1 MQKVKR
7 IALLFSIFLILLIS
21 IAAVSAAN
29 ADDNLSSG
37 VNEEIVETGIG
48 LDECSLNVPADGSV
62 EDNEDRVLCSDSSSD
77 GADSK
82 SSLKG
87 TGNGKS
93 SLKDSL
99 DSVYYVDSDN
109 LDSFFADGFLKD
121 DYADSILVFNG
132 EFNDKGI
139 LDIKSSN
146 VTIIGNNSLLKNT
159 AFCLESNNI
168 MLAGLNFVWNREF
181 SDNDNAGILVLGD
194 NCTIYNC
201 TIDYAVPET
210 TTGFCVYAEGSD
222 GDKIENFTLAN
233 STINFVGNN
242 LRGGWDYCIFIDQVE
257 NAMVY
262 GNNINS
268 SLPLRAVNYAFDIFG
283 GVSMEAVGV
292 FVAQSCPNLTFSSNK
307 VFSSVNGGG
316 NAYPTLDT
324 VVIYGCNNA
333 TIENNDIHVEDFDS
347 KDGKDNYLQ
356 GIDLY
361 FSNNVTIVHNKIDM
375 VTTGGRAGM
384 GTAYPIQVNGPS
396 KGVLIAYNNLT
407 TFNYGPNCGIYSMNY
422 YGQTQN
428 YMISNFINVTGL
440 ASTHYYALVA
450 GIEVQ
455 DSDDLIWNNTI
466 IVNNIGEYSDSNNI
480 YGISYSQSTDGNHKY
495 NIQYNNVT
503 TNGRYAVSLSGPQSL
518 VVDSIIANNV
528 LNTNKSSGNRAVRVG
543 AGYNNTIRNNTDGV
557 FRNTL
562 NPDDL
567 PDWLKN
573 HKGLIPNIFVPRY
586 YREGSNGTG
595 LTDVKGNGTAPW
607 NTNGSSGGTNSG
619 NGNSGSG
626 VSGNGSNPNSDS
638 VLGSNRDTA
647 PGVGGDASPSISAA
661 SPSDSGSSAANPNA
675 YEIDE
680 HDNVVSKSSDYLQ
693 LGLICIVALLL
704 LIIGYKRQKDKEE
717 EEQLKIFVY
726 NGVFAKK
733 YQF

>member
-1 MQKVKR
+1 
-7 IALLFSIFLILLIS
+7 
-21 IAAVSAAN
+21 
-29 ADDNLSSG
+29 
-37 VNEEIVETGIG
+37 
-48 LDECSLNVPADGSV
+48 
-62 EDNEDRVLCSDSSSD
+62 
-77 GADSK
+77 
-82 SSLKG
+82 
-87 TGNGKS
+87 
-93 SLKDSL
+93 
-99 DSVYYVDSDN
+99 
-109 LDSFFADGFLKD
+109 
-121 DYADSILVFNG
+121 
-132 EFNDKGI
+132 
-139 LDIKSSN
+139 
-146 VTIIGNNSLLKNT
+146 
-159 AFCLESNNI
+159 
-168 MLAGLNFVWNREF
+168 
-181 SDNDNAGILVLGD
+181 
-194 NCTIYNC
+194 
-201 TIDYAVPET
+201 
-210 TTGFCVYAEGSD
+210 
-222 GDKIENFTLAN
+222 
-233 STINFVGNN
+233 
-242 LRGGWDYCIFIDQVE
+242 
-257 NAMVY
+257 
-262 GNNINS
+262 
-268 SLPLRAVNYAFDIFG
+268 
-283 GVSMEAVGV
+283 MEAVGV

-316 NAYPTLDT
+316 KTYPTLDT
-324 VVIYGCNNA
+324 LVIYGCNNA
-333 TIENNDIHVEDFDS
+333 TIENNDIHVEDFNS

-375 VTTGGRAGM
+375 ITTGGRAGM

-396 KGVLIAYNNLT
+396 RGVLIAYNNLT
-407 TFNYGPNCGIYSMNY
+407 SSNFGPNCGIYSMNY

-428 YMISNFINVTGL
+428 YMISNFINVTGV

-503 TNGRYAVSLSGPQSL
+503 TNGRYAVSLSGPRSL

-595 LTDVKGNGTAPW
+595 LTDVKGNGTAHW

-704 LIIGYKRQKDKEE
+704 LLVGYKRQKDKEE
-717 EEQLKIFVY
+717 EE
-726 NGVFAKK
+726 
-733 YQF
+733 

>member
-21 IAAVSAAN
+21 ISSVYAVN
-29 ADDNLSSG
+29 ADYNLSSG

-48 LDECSLNVPADGSV
+48 LDDYSLNVPADGSV

-87 TGNGKS
+87 NGKS

-99 DSVYYVDSDN
+99 DSVYNVDSDN

-146 VTIIGNNSLLKNT
+146 VTIIGNNSLLKDT
-159 AFCLESNNI
+159 VFCLESSNI
-168 MLAGLNFVWNREF
+168 MLAGLDFVWNREF
-181 SDNDNAGILVLGD
+181 GDNDNAGILVLGD

-201 TIDYAVPET
+201 TMDYAVPET
-210 TTGFCVYAEGSD
+210 TTGFCVYVEGSD

-233 STINFVGNN
+233 SSINFVGNN
-242 LRGGWDYCIFIDQVE
+242 LRGGWDYCIFVDQVE

-283 GVSMEAVGV
+283 GVSMESVGV
-292 FVAQSCPNLTFSSNK
+292 FVAQSSPNLTFSNNK

-316 NAYPTLDT
+316 SSYPTLDT
-324 VVIYGCNNA
+324 LVIYDCSNS
-333 TIENNDIHVEDFDS
+333 TIEGNDIHVEDFDS
-347 KDGKDNYLQ
+347 KNGKDNYLQ

-361 FSNNVTIVHNKIDM
+361 FSNNVTIVHNKIDIK
-375 VTTGGRAGM
+375 TTGGRAGM

-396 KGVLIAYNNLT
+396 KGVMIAYNNLT
-407 TFNYGPNCGIYSMNY
+407 TANFGPNCGIYSMNY

-428 YMISNFINVTGL
+428 YMISNFINVTGY
-440 ASTHYYALVA
+440 ASTHYWALVA

-466 IVNNIGEYSDSNNI
+466 IVNNIGNYSSSNNI
-480 YGISYSQSTDGNHKY
+480 YGISYSQNTKGDHKY

-503 TNGRYAVSLSGPQSL
+503 TNGRYAVSLSGTDSM

-528 LNTNKSSGNRAVRVG
+528 LNSETSSGNRAVRVG
-543 AGYNNTIRNNTDGV
+543 SGYNNTIRNNTDGV

-573 HKGLIPNIFVPRY
+573 HKGLIPSILVPSY
-586 YREGSNGTG
+586 YRPDSGGSGW
-595 LTDVKGNGTAPW
+595 TDNEGNGT
-607 NTNGSSGGTNSG
+607 SH
-619 NGNSGSG
+619 SGSG
-626 VSGNGSNPNSDS
+626 NARGNGHGSHDGDVSGNGTDSNSDA
-638 VLGSNRDTA
+638 VLGSDHDAA
-647 PGVGGDASPSISAA
+647 PGVGGDVAPSISAA

-693 LGLICIVALLL
+693 LGIICIVALLL

-717 EEQLKIFVY
+717 EE
-726 NGVFAKK
+726 
-733 YQF
+733 

>member
-7 IALLFSIFLILLIS
+7 IALLFSIFLILLVSIS
-21 IAAVSAAN
+21 SVSAVN
-29 ADDNLSSG
+29 ADDNLSSIG
-37 VNEEIVETGIG
+37 NEEIVETGIG
-48 LDECSLNVPADGSV
+48 LDDCSLNVPADGSV

-87 TGNGKS
+87 NGKS

-99 DSVYYVDSDN
+99 DSVYNVDSDN

-146 VTIIGNNSLLKNT
+146 VTIIGNNSLLKDT
-159 AFCLESNNI
+159 VFCLESNNI

-201 TIDYAVPET
+201 TMDYAVPET

-242 LRGGWDYCIFIDQVE
+242 LRGGWDYCIFVDQVE

-262 GNNINS
+262 GNDINS
-268 SLPLRAVNYAFDIFG
+268 SLPLRAVDYSFDIFG

-316 NAYPTLDT
+316 NSYPTLDT
-324 VVIYGCNNA
+324 LVIYGCNNA
-333 TIENNDIHVEDFDS
+333 TIENNDIHVEDFNS

-480 YGISYSQSTDGNHKY
+480 YGISYSQSTKGDHKY

-503 TNGRYAVSLSGPQSL
+503 TNGRYAVSLSGSGSL

-573 HKGLIPNIFVPRY
+573 HKGLVPRIVVPRY
-586 YREGSNGTG
+586 YREGSNGSG
-595 LTDVKGNGTAPW
+595 LTDDEGNGAAPW
-607 NTNGSSGGTNSG
+607 NT
-619 NGNSGSG
+619 
-626 VSGNGSNPNSDS
+626 GSNPNGDT
-638 VLGSNRDTA
+638 VFGSNRDTA
-647 PGVGGDASPSISAA
+647 PGFGGDASPSFTAA
-661 SPSDSGSSAANPNA
+661 SPGESGSSAADPNA

-693 LGLICIVALLL
+693 LCIICIVALLL
-704 LIIGYKRQKDKEE
+704 LLVGYKRQKDKEE
-717 EEQLKIFVY
+717 EE
-726 NGVFAKK
+726 
-733 YQF
+733 

>member
-48 LDECSLNVPADGSV
+48 LDDYSLDYPADGSV
-62 EDNEDRVLCSDSSSD
+62 EDNGDMVLCSDSSSND
-77 GADSK
+77 EDSKSK
-82 SSLKG
+82 SSLRS
-87 TGNGKS
+87 TGKS
-93 SLKDSL
+93 SLKDSS
-99 DSVYYVDSDN
+99 DSVYYVDNDN
-109 LDSFFADGFLKD
+109 WDSFFADGFLKD

-168 MLAGLNFVWNREF
+168 MLAGLDFVWNREF

-201 TIDYAVPET
+201 TINYIVPEAT
-210 TTGFCVYAEGSD
+210 SGFCIYAEGSD

-283 GVSMEAVGV
+283 GVSMESVGV
-292 FVAQSCPNLTFSSNK
+292 FVAQSSPNLTFSNNK

-316 NAYPTLDT
+316 SSYPTLDT
-324 VVIYGCNNA
+324 LVIYDCSNS
-333 TIENNDIHVEDFDS
+333 TIEGNDIHVEDFDS
-347 KDGKDNYLQ
+347 KNGKDNYLQ

-361 FSNNVTIVHNKIDM
+361 FSNNVTIVHNKIDIK
-375 VTTGGRAGM
+375 TTGGRAGM

-396 KGVLIAYNNLT
+396 KGVMIAYNNLT
-407 TFNYGPNCGIYSMNY
+407 TANFGPNCGIYSMNY

-428 YMISNFINVTGL
+428 YMISNFINVTGY
-440 ASTHYYALVA
+440 ASTHYWALVA

-466 IVNNIGEYSDSNNI
+466 IVNNIGNYSSSNNI
-480 YGISYSQSTDGNHKY
+480 YGISYSQNTKGDHKY

-503 TNGRYAVSLSGPQSL
+503 TNGRYAVSLSGTDSM

-528 LNTNKSSGNRAVRVG
+528 LNSETSSGNRAVRVG

-557 FRNTL
+557 FRNSL

-573 HKGLIPNIFVPRY
+573 HKGLIPSILVPSY
-586 YREGSNGTG
+586 YRPDSGGSGW
-595 LTDVKGNGTAPW
+595 TDNEGNGT
-607 NTNGSSGGTNSG
+607 SH
-619 NGNSGSG
+619 SGSG
-626 VSGNGSNPNSDS
+626 NARGNGHGSHDGDVSGNGTDSNSDAVS
-638 VLGSNRDTA
+638 GSDLVAA
-647 PGVGGDASPSISAA
+647 PGVGGDVAPSISAA

-693 LGLICIVALLL
+693 LGIICIVALLL

-717 EEQLKIFVY
+717 EE
-726 NGVFAKK
+726 
-733 YQF
+733 

>member
-7 IALLFSIFLILLIS
+7 IALLFSIFLILLVSIS
-21 IAAVSAAN
+21 SVSAVN
-29 ADDNLSSG
+29 ADDNLSSIG
-37 VNEEIVETGIG
+37 NEEIVETGIG
-48 LDECSLNVPADGSV
+48 LDDCSLNVPADGSV

-82 SSLKG
+82 SSLK
-87 TGNGKS
+87 GNGKS

-146 VTIIGNNSLLKNT
+146 VTIIGNNSLLKDT
-159 AFCLESNNI
+159 VFCLESNNI

-201 TIDYAVPET
+201 TIDYSVPET

-242 LRGGWDYCIFIDQVE
+242 LRGGWDYCIFVDQVE

-262 GNNINS
+262 GNDINS
-268 SLPLRAVNYAFDIFG
+268 SLPLRAVDYSFDIFG

-316 NAYPTLDT
+316 NSYPTLDT
-324 VVIYGCNNA
+324 LVIYGCNNA
-333 TIENNDIHVEDFDS
+333 TIENNDIHVEDFNS

-480 YGISYSQSTDGNHKY
+480 YGISYSQSTKGDHKY

-503 TNGRYAVSLSGPQSL
+503 TNGSYAVSLSGSGSL

-573 HKGLIPNIFVPRY
+573 HKGLVPRIVVPRY
-586 YREGSNGTG
+586 YREGSNGSG
-595 LTDVKGNGTAPW
+595 LTDDEGNGAAPW
-607 NTNGSSGGTNSG
+607 NT
-619 NGNSGSG
+619 
-626 VSGNGSNPNSDS
+626 GSNPNGDT
-638 VLGSNRDTA
+638 VFGSNRDTA
-647 PGVGGDASPSISAA
+647 PGFGGDASPSFTAA
-661 SPSDSGSSAANPNA
+661 SPGESGSSAADPNA

-693 LGLICIVALLL
+693 LCVICIVALLL
-704 LIIGYKRQKDKEE
+704 LLVGYKRQKDKEE
-717 EEQLKIFVY
+717 EE
-726 NGVFAKK
+726 
-733 YQF
+733 

>member
-21 IAAVSAAN
+21 IAAVSAVK
-29 ADDNLSSG
+29 ADDTLSSG

-99 DSVYYVDSDN
+99 DSVYNVDSDN

-146 VTIIGNNSLLKNT
+146 VTIIGNNSLLKDT

-181 SDNDNAGILVLGD
+181 DDNDNAGILVLGD

-201 TIDYAVPET
+201 TIDYSVPET
-210 TTGFCVYAEGSD
+210 TTGFCIYAEGSD

-292 FVAQSCPNLTFSSNK
+292 FVAQSSPNLTFSSNK

-316 NAYPTLDT
+316 NSYPTLDT
-324 VVIYGCNNA
+324 LVIYGCNNA

-396 KGVLIAYNNLT
+396 RGVLIAYNNLT
-407 TFNYGPNCGIYSMNY
+407 SSNFGPNCGIYSMNY

-428 YMISNFINVTGL
+428 YMISNFINVTGV

-503 TNGRYAVSLSGPQSL
+503 TNGRYAVSLSGPKSL

-573 HKGLIPNIFVPRY
+573 HKGLVPRIVVPKY
-586 YREGSNGTG
+586 YREGSNGSG
-595 LTDVKGNGTAPW
+595 LTDDEGNGAAPW
-607 NTNGSSGGTNSG
+607 NT
-619 NGNSGSG
+619 
-626 VSGNGSNPNSDS
+626 GSNPNGDT
-638 VLGSNRDTA
+638 VFGSNRDTA
-647 PGVGGDASPSISAA
+647 PGFGGDASPSFTAA
-661 SPSDSGSSAANPNA
+661 SPGESGSSAADPNA

-680 HDNVVSKSSDYLQ
+680 HDNVASKSSDHLQ
-693 LGLICIVALLL
+693 LGIICIVALLL

-717 EEQLKIFVY
+717 EE
-726 NGVFAKK
+726 
-733 YQF
+733 

>member
-29 ADDNLSSG
+29 ADDNLSSIG
-37 VNEEIVETGIG
+37 NEEIVETGIG
-48 LDECSLNVPADGSV
+48 LDECSLNYPLDESV
-62 EDNEDRVLCSDSSSD
+62 EDNGDIVLCSDSSSD

-82 SSLKG
+82 SSLK
-87 TGNGKS
+87 GNGKS

-146 VTIIGNNSLLKNT
+146 VTIIGNNSLLKDT

-201 TIDYAVPET
+201 TIDYSVPET
-210 TTGFCVYAEGSD
+210 TTGFCIYAEGSD

-242 LRGGWDYCIFIDQVE
+242 LRGGWDYCIFVDQVE

-292 FVAQSCPNLTFSSNK
+292 FVAQSSPNLTFSSNK

-316 NAYPTLDT
+316 NSYPTLDT
-324 VVIYGCNNA
+324 LVIYGCNNA
-333 TIENNDIHVEDFDS
+333 TIENNDIHVEDFNS

-375 VTTGGRAGM
+375 ITTGGRAGM

-396 KGVLIAYNNLT
+396 RGVLIAYNNLT
-407 TFNYGPNCGIYSMNY
+407 SSNFGPNCGIYSMNY

-428 YMISNFINVTGL
+428 YMISNFINVTGV

-503 TNGRYAVSLSGPQSL
+503 TNGRYAVSLSGPKSL

-557 FRNTL
+557 FKNTL

-573 HKGLIPNIFVPRY
+573 HKGKVPTITVPKYFNRNSHGSGLSENIGGGAAPW
-586 YREGSNGTG
+586 
-595 LTDVKGNGTAPW
+595 KGNGVSNGISNGQGKSPVSGLGSKKDVAPGIS
-607 NTNGSSGGTNSG
+607 GSS
-619 NGNSGSG
+619 
-626 VSGNGSNPNSDS
+626 
-638 VLGSNRDTA
+638 
-647 PGVGGDASPSISAA
+647 SPSIGAA
-661 SPSDSGSSAANPNA
+661 SPSDIGSSAANPNA

-680 HDNVVSKSSDYLQ
+680 KNDVASKSSEYLQ
-693 LGLICIVALLL
+693 LGIISILALILLL
-704 LIIGYKRQKDKEE
+704 IGYKREKDEE
-717 EEQLKIFVY
+717 EEE
-726 NGVFAKK
+726 
-733 YQF
+733 

>member
-48 LDECSLNVPADGSV
+48 LDDYSLDYPADGSV
-62 EDNEDRVLCSDSSSD
+62 EDNGDMVLCSDSSSND
-77 GADSK
+77 EDSKSK
-82 SSLKG
+82 SSLRS
-87 TGNGKS
+87 TGKS
-93 SLKDSL
+93 SLKDSS
-99 DSVYYVDSDN
+99 DSVYYVDN
-109 LDSFFADGFLKD
+109 YNWDSFFADGFLTD

-168 MLAGLNFVWNREF
+168 MLAGLDFVWNREF

-201 TIDYAVPET
+201 TINYIVPEAT
-210 TTGFCVYAEGSD
+210 SGFCIYAEGSD

-233 STINFVGNN
+233 SSINFVGNN

-283 GVSMEAVGV
+283 GVSMESVGV
-292 FVAQSCPNLTFSSNK
+292 FVAQSSPNLTFSNNK

-316 NAYPTLDT
+316 SSYPTLDT
-324 VVIYGCNNA
+324 LVIYDCSNS
-333 TIENNDIHVEDFDS
+333 TIEGNDIHVEDFDS
-347 KDGKDNYLQ
+347 KNGKDNYLQ

-361 FSNNVTIVHNKIDM
+361 FSNNVTIVHNKIDIK
-375 VTTGGRAGM
+375 TTGGRAGM

-396 KGVLIAYNNLT
+396 KGVMIAYNNLT
-407 TFNYGPNCGIYSMNY
+407 TANFGPNCGIYSMNY

-428 YMISNFINVTGL
+428 YMISNFINVTGY
-440 ASTHYYALVA
+440 ASTHYWALVA

-466 IVNNIGEYSDSNNI
+466 IVNNIGNYSSSNNI
-480 YGISYSQSTDGNHKY
+480 YGISYSQNTKGDHKY

-503 TNGRYAVSLSGPQSL
+503 TNGRYAVSLSGTDSM

-528 LNTNKSSGNRAVRVG
+528 LNSETSSS
-543 AGYNNTIRNNTDGV
+543 GYNNTIRNNTDGV

-573 HKGLIPNIFVPRY
+573 HKGLVPRIVVPRY
-586 YREGSNGTG
+586 YREGSNGSG
-595 LTDVKGNGTAPW
+595 LTDDEGNGAAPW
-607 NTNGSSGGTNSG
+607 NT
-619 NGNSGSG
+619 
-626 VSGNGSNPNSDS
+626 GSNPNGDT
-638 VLGSNRDTA
+638 VFGSNRDTA
-647 PGVGGDASPSISAA
+647 PGFGGDASPSFTAA
-661 SPSDSGSSAANPNA
+661 SPGESGSSAADPNA

-693 LGLICIVALLL
+693 LCIICIVALLL
-704 LIIGYKRQKDKEE
+704 LLVGYKRQKDKEE
-717 EEQLKIFVY
+717 EE
-726 NGVFAKK
+726 
-733 YQF
+733 

>member
-7 IALLFSIFLILLIS
+7 IALLLSIFLILLIS
-21 IAAVSAAN
+21 ISSVYAVN
-29 ADDNLSSG
+29 ADYNLSST

-82 SSLKG
+82 SSLK
-87 TGNGKS
+87 GNGKS

-146 VTIIGNNSLLKNT
+146 VTIIGNNSLLKDT
-159 AFCLESNNI
+159 VFCLESNNI

-201 TIDYAVPET
+201 TIDYSVPET

-242 LRGGWDYCIFIDQVE
+242 LRGGWDYCIFVDQVE

-268 SLPLRAVNYAFDIFG
+268 SLPLRAVDYSFDIFG

-316 NAYPTLDT
+316 NSYPTLDT
-324 VVIYGCNNA
+324 LVIYDCNNA
-333 TIENNDIHVEDFDS
+333 NIEGNSIHVEDFDS
-347 KDGKDNYLQ
+347 KNGKDNYLQ

-361 FSNNVTIVHNKIDM
+361 FSNNVTIVHNNIDII
-375 VTTGGRAGM
+375 TTGGRAGM

-396 KGVLIAYNNLT
+396 KGVMIAYNNLT
-407 TFNYGPNCGIYSMNY
+407 TFNFGPNCGIYSMNY

-428 YMISNFINVTGL
+428 YMISNFINVTGY
-440 ASTHYYALVA
+440 ASTHYWALVA

-466 IVNNIGEYSDSNNI
+466 IVNNIGNYSSSNNI
-480 YGISYSQSTDGNHKY
+480 YGISYSQNTKGDHKY

-503 TNGRYAVSLSGPQSL
+503 TNGRYAVSLSGTDSM

-528 LNTNKSSGNRAVRVG
+528 LNSETSSGNRAVRVG
-543 AGYNNTIRNNTDGV
+543 SGYNNTIRNNTDGV

-573 HKGLIPNIFVPRY
+573 HKGLIPSILVPSY
-586 YREGSNGTG
+586 YRPDSGGSGW
-595 LTDVKGNGTAPW
+595 TDNEGNGT
-607 NTNGSSGGTNSG
+607 SH
-619 NGNSGSG
+619 SGSG
-626 VSGNGSNPNSDS
+626 NARGNGHGSHDGDVSGNGTDSNSGA
-638 VLGSNRDTA
+638 VLGSDHDAA
-647 PGVGGDASPSISAA
+647 PGVGGDASPSVSAA

-680 HDNVVSKSSDYLQ
+680 HDNVASKSSDYLQ
-693 LGLICIVALLL
+693 LGIICIVALLL

-717 EEQLKIFVY
+717 EE
-726 NGVFAKK
+726 
-733 YQF
+733 

>member
-21 IAAVSAAN
+21 IAAVSAVK
-29 ADDNLSSG
+29 ADDTLSSG

-121 DYADSILVFNG
+121 DYADSVLVFNG

-146 VTIIGNNSLLKNT
+146 VTIIGNNSLLKDT
-159 AFCLESNNI
+159 VFCLESNNI

-242 LRGGWDYCIFIDQVE
+242 LRGGWDYCIFVDQVE

-262 GNNINS
+262 GNDINS

-316 NAYPTLDT
+316 NSYPTLDT
-324 VVIYGCNNA
+324 LVIYGCNNA

-347 KDGKDNYLQ
+347 KNGKDNYLQ

-361 FSNNVTIVHNKIDM
+361 FSNNVTIVHNKIDIK
-375 VTTGGRAGM
+375 TTGGRSGM

-396 KGVLIAYNNLT
+396 KGVMIAYNNLT
-407 TFNYGPNCGIYSMNY
+407 TANFGPNCGIYSMNY

-428 YMISNFINVTGL
+428 YMISNFINVTGY
-440 ASTHYYALVA
+440 ASTHYWALVA

-466 IVNNIGEYSDSNNI
+466 IVNNIGNYSSSNNI
-480 YGISYSQSTDGNHKY
+480 YGISYSQNTKGDHKY

-503 TNGRYAVSLSGPQSL
+503 TNGRYAVSLSGTDSM

-528 LNTNKSSGNRAVRVG
+528 LNSETSSGNRAVRVG
-543 AGYNNTIRNNTDGV
+543 SGYNNTIRNNTDGV

-573 HKGLIPNIFVPRY
+573 HKGLIPSILVPSY
-586 YREGSNGTG
+586 YRPDSGGSGW
-595 LTDVKGNGTAPW
+595 TDNEGNGT
-607 NTNGSSGGTNSG
+607 SH
-619 NGNSGSG
+619 SGSG
-626 VSGNGSNPNSDS
+626 NARGNGHGSHDGDVSGNGTDSNSDA
-638 VLGSNRDTA
+638 VLGSDHDAA
-647 PGVGGDASPSISAA
+647 PGIGGDASPSISAA

-693 LGLICIVALLL
+693 LGIICIVALLL
-704 LIIGYKRQKDKEE
+704 LLVGYKRQKDKEE
-717 EEQLKIFVY
+717 EE
-726 NGVFAKK
+726 
-733 YQF
+733 

>member
-7 IALLFSIFLILLIS
+7 IALLFSIFLILLVSIS
-21 IAAVSAAN
+21 SVSAAN
-29 ADDNLSSG
+29 ADDNLSST

-48 LDECSLNVPADGSV
+48 LDECSLNYPLDESV

-121 DYADSILVFNG
+121 DYADSVLVFNG

-146 VTIIGNNSLLKNT
+146 VTIIGNNSLLKDT
-159 AFCLESNNI
+159 VFCLESNNI

-201 TIDYAVPET
+201 TMDYSVPET

-242 LRGGWDYCIFIDQVE
+242 LHGGWDYCIFVDQVE
-257 NAMVY
+257 KSMVY
-262 GNNINS
+262 GNDINS
-268 SLPLRAVNYAFDIFG
+268 SLPLRAVDYSFDIFG

-316 NAYPTLDT
+316 NSYPTLDT
-324 VVIYGCNNA
+324 LVIYGCNNA
-333 TIENNDIHVEDFDS
+333 TIENNDIHVEDFNS

-480 YGISYSQSTDGNHKY
+480 YGISYSQSTKGDHKY

-503 TNGRYAVSLSGPQSL
+503 TNGRYAVSLSGSGSL

-567 PDWLKN
+567 PYWLKN
-573 HKGLIPNIFVPRY
+573 HKGLVPRIVVPRY
-586 YREGSNGTG
+586 YREGSNGSG
-595 LTDVKGNGTAPW
+595 LTDDEGNGAAPW
-607 NTNGSSGGTNSG
+607 NT
-619 NGNSGSG
+619 
-626 VSGNGSNPNSDS
+626 GSNPNGDT
-638 VLGSNRDTA
+638 VFGSNRDTA
-647 PGVGGDASPSISAA
+647 PGFGGDASPSFTAA
-661 SPSDSGSSAANPNA
+661 SPGESGSSAADPNA

-693 LGLICIVALLL
+693 LCIICIVALLL
-704 LIIGYKRQKDKEE
+704 LLVGYKRQKDKEE
-717 EEQLKIFVY
+717 EE
-726 NGVFAKK
+726 
-733 YQF
+733 

>member
-87 TGNGKS
+87 NGKS

-99 DSVYYVDSDN
+99 DSVYNVDSDN

-146 VTIIGNNSLLKNT
+146 VTIIGNNSLLKDT
-159 AFCLESNNI
+159 VFCLESSNI
-168 MLAGLNFVWNREF
+168 MLAGLDFVWNREF
-181 SDNDNAGILVLGD
+181 GDNDNAGILVLGD

-201 TIDYAVPET
+201 TMDYAVPET
-210 TTGFCVYAEGSD
+210 TTGFCVYVEGSD

-233 STINFVGNN
+233 SSINFVGNN
-242 LRGGWDYCIFIDQVE
+242 LRGGWDYCIFVDQVE

-292 FVAQSCPNLTFSSNK
+292 FVAQSSPNLTFSSNK

-316 NAYPTLDT
+316 NSYPTLDT
-324 VVIYGCNNA
+324 LVIYDCSNS
-333 TIENNDIHVEDFDS
+333 TIEGNDIHVEDFDS
-347 KDGKDNYLQ
+347 KNGKDNYLQ

-361 FSNNVTIVHNKIDM
+361 FSNNVTIVHNKIDIK
-375 VTTGGRAGM
+375 TTGGRAGM

-396 KGVLIAYNNLT
+396 KGVMIAYNNLT
-407 TFNYGPNCGIYSMNY
+407 TANFGPNCGIYSMNY

-428 YMISNFINVTGL
+428 YMISNFINVTGY
-440 ASTHYYALVA
+440 ASTHYWALVA

-466 IVNNIGEYSDSNNI
+466 IVNNIGNYSSSNNI
-480 YGISYSQSTDGNHKY
+480 YGISYSQNTKGDHKY

-503 TNGRYAVSLSGPQSL
+503 TNGRYAVSLSGTDSM

-528 LNTNKSSGNRAVRVG
+528 LNSETSSGNRAVRVG
-543 AGYNNTIRNNTDGV
+543 SGYNNTIRNNTDGV

-573 HKGLIPNIFVPRY
+573 HKGLVPRIVVPRY
-586 YREGSNGTG
+586 YREGSNGSG
-595 LTDVKGNGTAPW
+595 LTDDEGNGAAPW
-607 NTNGSSGGTNSG
+607 NT
-619 NGNSGSG
+619 
-626 VSGNGSNPNSDS
+626 GSNPNGDT
-638 VLGSNRDTA
+638 VFGSNRDTA
-647 PGVGGDASPSISAA
+647 PGFGGDASPSFTAA
-661 SPSDSGSSAANPNA
+661 SPGESGSSAADPNA

-693 LGLICIVALLL
+693 LCIICIVALLL
-704 LIIGYKRQKDKEE
+704 LLVGYKRQKDKEE
-717 EEQLKIFVY
+717 EE
-726 NGVFAKK
+726 
-733 YQF
+733 

>member
-1 MQKVKR
+1 MQKANKMV
-7 IALLFSIFLILLIS
+7 LLFSIFLILLVSIS
-21 IAAVSAAN
+21 SVSADN
-29 ADDNLSSG
+29 ADDYISSTID
-37 VNEEIVETGIG
+37 EEIIDTGSSLDNPSLDYLADDNPVLG
-48 LDECSLNVPADGSV
+48 LGDESV
-62 EDNEDRVLCSDSSSD
+62 EDNEKMVLCSDSSSN

-82 SSLKG
+82 SSLKS

-99 DSVYYVDSDN
+99 DSVYYVNSDN

-146 VTIIGNNSLLKNT
+146 VTIIGNNSLLKDT
-159 AFCLESNNI
+159 VFCLESNNI

-181 SDNDNAGILVLGD
+181 GDNDNAGILVLGD

-201 TIDYAVPET
+201 TMDYSVPET
-210 TTGFCVYAEGSD
+210 TTGFCVYAECSD

-283 GVSMEAVGV
+283 GVSMESVGV
-292 FVAQSCPNLTFSSNK
+292 FVAQSSPNLTFSNNK

-316 NAYPTLDT
+316 SSYPTLDT
-324 VVIYGCNNA
+324 LVIYDCSNS
-333 TIENNDIHVEDFDS
+333 TIEGNDIHVEDFDS
-347 KDGKDNYLQ
+347 KNGKDNYLQ

-361 FSNNVTIVHNKIDM
+361 FSNNVTIVHNKIDIK
-375 VTTGGRAGM
+375 TTGGRSGM

-396 KGVLIAYNNLT
+396 KGVMIAYNNLT
-407 TFNYGPNCGIYSMNY
+407 TANFGPNCGIYSMNY

-428 YMISNFINVTGL
+428 YMISNFINVTGY
-440 ASTHYYALVA
+440 ASTHYWALVA

-466 IVNNIGEYSDSNNI
+466 IVNNIGNYSSSNNI
-480 YGISYSQSTDGNHKY
+480 YGISYSQNTKGDHKY

-503 TNGRYAVSLSGPQSL
+503 TNGRYAVSLSGTDSM

-528 LNTNKSSGNRAVRVG
+528 LNSETSSGNRAVRVG
-543 AGYNNTIRNNTDGV
+543 SGYNNTIRNNTDGV

-573 HKGLIPNIFVPRY
+573 HKGLIPSILVPSY
-586 YREGSNGTG
+586 YRPDSGGSGW
-595 LTDVKGNGTAPW
+595 TDNEGNGT
-607 NTNGSSGGTNSG
+607 SH
-619 NGNSGSG
+619 SGSG
-626 VSGNGSNPNSDS
+626 NARGYGHGSHDGDVSGNGTDSNSDA
-638 VLGSNRDTA
+638 VLGSDHDAA
-647 PGVGGDASPSISAA
+647 PGVGGDASPSISVA

-680 HDNVVSKSSDYLQ
+680 HDNVVSKSSDYFQ

-704 LIIGYKRQKDKEE
+704 LLVGYKRQKDKEE
-717 EEQLKIFVY
+717 EE
-726 NGVFAKK
+726 
-733 YQF
+733 

>member
-21 IAAVSAAN
+21 ISSVYAVN
-29 ADDNLSSG
+29 ADYNLSST

-48 LDECSLNVPADGSV
+48 LDDYSLDYPADGSV
-62 EDNEDRVLCSDSSSD
+62 EDNGDMVLCSDSSSND
-77 GADSK
+77 EDSKSK
-82 SSLKG
+82 SSLRS
-87 TGNGKS
+87 TGKS
-93 SLKDSL
+93 SLKDSS
-99 DSVYYVDSDN
+99 DSVYYVDNDN
-109 LDSFFADGFLKD
+109 WDSFFADGFLKD
-121 DYADSILVFNG
+121 DYVDSVLVFNG

-159 AFCLESNNI
+159 AFCLESSNI
-168 MLAGLNFVWNREF
+168 MLAGLDFVWNREF
-181 SDNDNAGILVLGD
+181 GDNDNAGILVLGD

-201 TIDYAVPET
+201 TIDYSVPET

-242 LRGGWDYCIFIDQVE
+242 LRGGWDYCIFVDQVE

-292 FVAQSCPNLTFSSNK
+292 FVAQSSPNLTFSSNK

-333 TIENNDIHVEDFDS
+333 KIENNDIHVEDFDS

-375 VTTGGRAGM
+375 ITTGGRAGM

-396 KGVLIAYNNLT
+396 RGVLIAYNNLT
-407 TFNYGPNCGIYSMNY
+407 SSNFGPNCGIYSMNY

-428 YMISNFINVTGL
+428 YMISNFINVTGV
-440 ASTHYYALVA
+440 ASTHYWALVA

-573 HKGLIPNIFVPRY
+573 HKGLVPRIVVPKY
-586 YREGSNGTG
+586 YREGSNGSG
-595 LTDVKGNGTAPW
+595 LTDDEGNGAAPW
-607 NTNGSSGGTNSG
+607 NT
-619 NGNSGSG
+619 
-626 VSGNGSNPNSDS
+626 GSNPNGDT
-638 VLGSNRDTA
+638 VFGSNRDTA
-647 PGVGGDASPSISAA
+647 PGFGGDASPSFTAA
-661 SPSDSGSSAANPNA
+661 SPGESGSSAADPNA

-680 HDNVVSKSSDYLQ
+680 HDNVASKSSDYLQ
-693 LGLICIVALLL
+693 LGIICIVALLL

-717 EEQLKIFVY
+717 EE
-726 NGVFAKK
+726 
-733 YQF
+733 

>member
-29 ADDNLSSG
+29 ADDTLSSG

-48 LDECSLNVPADGSV
+48 LDDCSLNVPADGSV

-82 SSLKG
+82 SSLK
-87 TGNGKS
+87 GNGKS

-146 VTIIGNNSLLKNT
+146 VTIIGNNSLLKDT
-159 AFCLESNNI
+159 VFCLESNNI

-201 TIDYAVPET
+201 TIDYSVPET

-242 LRGGWDYCIFIDQVE
+242 LRGGWDYCIFVDQVE

-262 GNNINS
+262 GNDINS
-268 SLPLRAVNYAFDIFG
+268 SLPLRAVDYSFDIFG

-316 NAYPTLDT
+316 NSYPTLDT
-324 VVIYGCNNA
+324 LVIYGCNNA
-333 TIENNDIHVEDFDS
+333 TIENNDIHVEDFNS

-480 YGISYSQSTDGNHKY
+480 YGISYSQSTKGDHKY

-503 TNGRYAVSLSGPQSL
+503 TNGRYAVSLSGSGSL

-573 HKGLIPNIFVPRY
+573 HKGLVPRIVVPRY
-586 YREGSNGTG
+586 YREGSNGSG
-595 LTDVKGNGTAPW
+595 LTDDEGNGAAPW
-607 NTNGSSGGTNSG
+607 NT
-619 NGNSGSG
+619 
-626 VSGNGSNPNSDS
+626 GSNPNGDT
-638 VLGSNRDTA
+638 VFGSNRDTA
-647 PGVGGDASPSISAA
+647 PGFGGDASPSFTAA
-661 SPSDSGSSAANPNA
+661 SPGESGSSAADPNA

-693 LGLICIVALLL
+693 LGIICIVALLL
-704 LIIGYKRQKDKEE
+704 LLVGYKRQKDKEE
-717 EEQLKIFVY
+717 EE
-726 NGVFAKK
+726 
-733 YQF
+733 

>member
-21 IAAVSAAN
+21 IAAVSAVK
-29 ADDNLSSG
+29 ADDTLSSG

-146 VTIIGNNSLLKNT
+146 VTIIGNNSLLKDT
-159 AFCLESNNI
+159 VFCLESNNI

-201 TIDYAVPET
+201 TIDYSVPET

-242 LRGGWDYCIFIDQVE
+242 LRGGWDYCIFVDQVE

-262 GNNINS
+262 GNDINS

-316 NAYPTLDT
+316 NSYPTLDT
-324 VVIYGCNNA
+324 LVIYGCNNA
-333 TIENNDIHVEDFDS
+333 TIENNDIHVEDFNS

-375 VTTGGRAGM
+375 ITTGGRAGM

-396 KGVLIAYNNLT
+396 KGVMIAYNNLT
-407 TFNYGPNCGIYSMNY
+407 TFNFGPNCGIYSMNY

-428 YMISNFINVTGL
+428 YMISNFINVTGY
-440 ASTHYYALVA
+440 ASTHYWALVA

-466 IVNNIGEYSDSNNI
+466 IVNNIGNYSSSNNI
-480 YGISYSQSTDGNHKY
+480 YGISYSQNTKGDHKY

-503 TNGRYAVSLSGPQSL
+503 TNGRYAVSLSGTDSM

-528 LNTNKSSGNRAVRVG
+528 LNSETSSGNRAVRVG

-573 HKGLIPNIFVPRY
+573 HKGLVPRIVVPRY
-586 YREGSNGTG
+586 YREGSNGSG
-595 LTDVKGNGTAPW
+595 LTDDEGNGAAPW
-607 NTNGSSGGTNSG
+607 NT
-619 NGNSGSG
+619 
-626 VSGNGSNPNSDS
+626 GSNPNGDT
-638 VLGSNRDTA
+638 VFGSNRDTA
-647 PGVGGDASPSISAA
+647 PGFGGDASPSFTAA
-661 SPSDSGSSAANPNA
+661 SPGESGSSAADPNA

-693 LGLICIVALLL
+693 LCIICIVALLL
-704 LIIGYKRQKDKEE
+704 LLVGYKRQKDKEE
-717 EEQLKIFVY
+717 EE
-726 NGVFAKK
+726 
-733 YQF
+733 

>member
-7 IALLFSIFLILLIS
+7 IALLFSIFLILLVSIS
-21 IAAVSAAN
+21 SVSAVN
-29 ADDNLSSG
+29 ADDNLSSIG
-37 VNEEIVETGIG
+37 NEEIVETGIG

-82 SSLKG
+82 SSLK
-87 TGNGKS
+87 GNGKS

-146 VTIIGNNSLLKNT
+146 VTIIGNNSLLKDT
-159 AFCLESNNI
+159 VFCLESNNI

-201 TIDYAVPET
+201 TIDYSVPET

-242 LRGGWDYCIFIDQVE
+242 LRGGWDYCIFVDQVE

-262 GNNINS
+262 GNDINS
-268 SLPLRAVNYAFDIFG
+268 SLPLRAVDYSFDIFG

-316 NAYPTLDT
+316 NSYPTLDT
-324 VVIYGCNNA
+324 LVIYGCNNA
-333 TIENNDIHVEDFDS
+333 TIENNDIHVEDFNS

-480 YGISYSQSTDGNHKY
+480 YGISYSQSTKGDHKY

-503 TNGRYAVSLSGPQSL
+503 TNGRYAVSLSGSGSL

-573 HKGLIPNIFVPRY
+573 HKGLVPRIVVPRY
-586 YREGSNGTG
+586 YREGSNGSG
-595 LTDVKGNGTAPW
+595 LTDDEGNGAAPW
-607 NTNGSSGGTNSG
+607 NT
-619 NGNSGSG
+619 
-626 VSGNGSNPNSDS
+626 GSNPNGDT
-638 VLGSNRDTA
+638 VFGSNRDTA
-647 PGVGGDASPSISAA
+647 PGFGGDASPSFTAA
-661 SPSDSGSSAANPNA
+661 SPGESGSSAADPNA

-693 LGLICIVALLL
+693 LCVICIVALLL
-704 LIIGYKRQKDKEE
+704 LLVGYKRQKDKEE
-717 EEQLKIFVY
+717 EE
-726 NGVFAKK
+726 
-733 YQF
+733 

>member
-1 MQKVKR
+1 M
-7 IALLFSIFLILLIS
+7 
-21 IAAVSAAN
+21 
-29 ADDNLSSG
+29 
-37 VNEEIVETGIG
+37 
-48 LDECSLNVPADGSV
+48 
-62 EDNEDRVLCSDSSSD
+62 
-77 GADSK
+77 
-82 SSLKG
+82 
-87 TGNGKS
+87 
-93 SLKDSL
+93 LKDT
-99 DSVYYVDSDN
+99 V
-109 LDSFFADGFLKD
+109 
-121 DYADSILVFNG
+121 
-132 EFNDKGI
+132 
-139 LDIKSSN
+139 
-146 VTIIGNNSLLKNT
+146 
-159 AFCLESNNI
+159 FCLESNNI

-242 LRGGWDYCIFIDQVE
+242 LRGGWDYCIFVDQVE

-262 GNNINS
+262 GNDINS
-268 SLPLRAVNYAFDIFG
+268 SLPLRAVDYSFDIFG

-316 NAYPTLDT
+316 NSYPTLDT
-324 VVIYGCNNA
+324 LVIYGCNNA
-333 TIENNDIHVEDFDS
+333 TIENNDIHVEDFNS

-480 YGISYSQSTDGNHKY
+480 YGISYSQSTKGDHKY

-503 TNGRYAVSLSGPQSL
+503 TNGRYAVSLSGSGSL

-573 HKGLIPNIFVPRY
+573 HKGLVPRIVVPRY
-586 YREGSNGTG
+586 YREGSNGSG
-595 LTDVKGNGTAPW
+595 LTDDEGNGAAPW
-607 NTNGSSGGTNSG
+607 NT
-619 NGNSGSG
+619 
-626 VSGNGSNPNSDS
+626 GSNPNGDT
-638 VLGSNRDTA
+638 VFGSNRDTA
-647 PGVGGDASPSISAA
+647 PGFGGDASPSFTAA
-661 SPSDSGSSAANPNA
+661 SPGESGSSAADPNA

-693 LGLICIVALLL
+693 LCIICIVALLL
-704 LIIGYKRQKDKEE
+704 LLVGYKRQKDKEE
-717 EEQLKIFVY
+717 EDS
-726 NGVFAKK
+726 
-733 YQF
+733 

>member
-1 MQKVKR
+1 M
-7 IALLFSIFLILLIS
+7 
-21 IAAVSAAN
+21 
-29 ADDNLSSG
+29 
-37 VNEEIVETGIG
+37 
-48 LDECSLNVPADGSV
+48 
-62 EDNEDRVLCSDSSSD
+62 CSDSSSD

-82 SSLKG
+82 SSLK
-87 TGNGKS
+87 GNGKS

-146 VTIIGNNSLLKNT
+146 VTIIGNNSLLKDT
-159 AFCLESNNI
+159 VFCLESNNI

-201 TIDYAVPET
+201 TIDYSVPET

-242 LRGGWDYCIFIDQVE
+242 LRGGWDYCIFVDQVE

-262 GNNINS
+262 GNDINS
-268 SLPLRAVNYAFDIFG
+268 SLPLRAVDYSFDIFG

-316 NAYPTLDT
+316 NSYPTLDT
-324 VVIYGCNNA
+324 LVIYGCNNA
-333 TIENNDIHVEDFDS
+333 TIENNDIHVEDFNS

-480 YGISYSQSTDGNHKY
+480 YGISYSQSTKGDHKY

-503 TNGRYAVSLSGPQSL
+503 TNGRYAVSLSGSGSL

-573 HKGLIPNIFVPRY
+573 HKGLVPRIVVPRY
-586 YREGSNGTG
+586 YREGSNGSG
-595 LTDVKGNGTAPW
+595 LTDDEGNGAAPW
-607 NTNGSSGGTNSG
+607 NT
-619 NGNSGSG
+619 
-626 VSGNGSNPNSDS
+626 GSNPNGDT
-638 VLGSNRDTA
+638 VFGSNRDTA
-647 PGVGGDASPSISAA
+647 PGFGGDASPSFTAA
-661 SPSDSGSSAANPNA
+661 SPGESGSSAADPTAASPGESGSSAADPNA

-693 LGLICIVALLL
+693 LCVICIVALLL
-704 LIIGYKRQKDKEE
+704 LLVGYKRQKDKEE
-717 EEQLKIFVY
+717 EE
-726 NGVFAKK
+726 
-733 YQF
+733 

>member
-7 IALLFSIFLILLIS
+7 IALLFSIFLILLVSIS
-21 IAAVSAAN
+21 SVSAVN
-29 ADDNLSSG
+29 ADDNLSSIG
-37 VNEEIVETGIG
+37 NEEIVETGIG
-48 LDECSLNVPADGSV
+48 LDDCSLNVPADGSV

-87 TGNGKS
+87 TCNGKS

-121 DYADSILVFNG
+121 DYADSVLVFNG

-146 VTIIGNNSLLKNT
+146 VTIIGNNSLLKDT
-159 AFCLESNNI
+159 VFCLESSNI
-168 MLAGLNFVWNREF
+168 MLAGLDFVWNREF
-181 SDNDNAGILVLGD
+181 GDNDNAGILVLGD

-201 TIDYAVPET
+201 TMDYSVPET
-210 TTGFCVYAEGSD
+210 TTGFCVYAEGCD

-242 LRGGWDYCIFIDQVE
+242 LRGGWDYCIFVDQVE

-262 GNNINS
+262 GNDINS
-268 SLPLRAVNYAFDIFG
+268 SLPLRAVDYSFDIFG

-316 NAYPTLDT
+316 KSYPTLDT
-324 VVIYGCNNA
+324 LVIYGCNNA
-333 TIENNDIHVEDFDS
+333 TIENNDIHVEDFNS

-356 GIDLY
+356 GIALY

-480 YGISYSQSTDGNHKY
+480 YGISYSQSTKGDHKY

-503 TNGRYAVSLSGPQSL
+503 TNGRYAVSLSGSGSL

-573 HKGLIPNIFVPRY
+573 HKGLVPRIVVPKY
-586 YREGSNGTG
+586 YREGSNGSG
-595 LTDVKGNGTAPW
+595 LTDDEGNGAAPW
-607 NTNGSSGGTNSG
+607 NT
-619 NGNSGSG
+619 
-626 VSGNGSNPNSDS
+626 GSNPNGDT
-638 VLGSNRDTA
+638 VFGSNRDTA
-647 PGVGGDASPSISAA
+647 PGFGGDASPSFTAA
-661 SPSDSGSSAANPNA
+661 SPGESGSSAADPNA

-693 LGLICIVALLL
+693 LCIICIVALLL
-704 LIIGYKRQKDKEE
+704 LLVGYKRQKDKEE
-717 EEQLKIFVY
+717 EE
-726 NGVFAKK
+726 
-733 YQF
+733 

>member
-21 IAAVSAAN
+21 IAAVSAVK
-29 ADDNLSSG
+29 ADDTLSSG

-87 TGNGKS
+87 NGKS

-99 DSVYYVDSDN
+99 DSVYNVDSDN

-159 AFCLESNNI
+159 AFCLESSNI

-181 SDNDNAGILVLGD
+181 GDNDNAGILVLGD

-201 TIDYAVPET
+201 TIDYSVPET

-242 LRGGWDYCIFIDQVE
+242 LRGGWDYCIFVDQVE

-292 FVAQSCPNLTFSSNK
+292 FVAQSSPNLTFSSNK

-333 TIENNDIHVEDFDS
+333 TIENNDIHVEDFNS

-375 VTTGGRAGM
+375 ITTGGRAGM

-428 YMISNFINVTGL
+428 YMISNFINVTGV
-440 ASTHYYALVA
+440 ASTHYWALVA

-480 YGISYSQSTDGNHKY
+480 YGISYSQSTDGNHTY

-503 TNGRYAVSLSGPQSL
+503 TNGRYAVSLSGSGSL

-573 HKGLIPNIFVPRY
+573 HKGLVPRIVVPRY
-586 YREGSNGTG
+586 YREGSNGSG
-595 LTDVKGNGTAPW
+595 LTDDEGNGAAPW
-607 NTNGSSGGTNSG
+607 NT
-619 NGNSGSG
+619 
-626 VSGNGSNPNSDS
+626 GSNPNGDT
-638 VLGSNRDTA
+638 VFGSNRDTA
-647 PGVGGDASPSISAA
+647 PGFGGDASPSFTAA
-661 SPSDSGSSAANPNA
+661 SPGESGSSAADPNA

-693 LGLICIVALLL
+693 LCIICIVALLL
-704 LIIGYKRQKDKEE
+704 LLVGYKRQKDKEE
-717 EEQLKIFVY
+717 EE
-726 NGVFAKK
+726 
-733 YQF
+733 

>member
-48 LDECSLNVPADGSV
+48 LDDYSLDYPADGSV
-62 EDNEDRVLCSDSSSD
+62 EDNGDMVLCSDSSSND
-77 GADSK
+77 EDSKSK
-82 SSLKG
+82 SSLRS
-87 TGNGKS
+87 TGKS
-93 SLKDSL
+93 SLKDSS
-99 DSVYYVDSDN
+99 DSVYYVDNDN
-109 LDSFFADGFLKD
+109 WDSFFADGFLKD

-168 MLAGLNFVWNREF
+168 MLAGLDFVWNREF

-201 TIDYAVPET
+201 TINYIVPEAT
-210 TTGFCVYAEGSD
+210 SGFCIYAEGSD

-283 GVSMEAVGV
+283 GVSMESVGV
-292 FVAQSCPNLTFSSNK
+292 FVAQSSPNLTFSNNK

-316 NAYPTLDT
+316 SSYPTLDT
-324 VVIYGCNNA
+324 LVIYDCSNS
-333 TIENNDIHVEDFDS
+333 TIEGNDIHVEDFDS
-347 KDGKDNYLQ
+347 KNGKDNYLQ

-361 FSNNVTIVHNKIDM
+361 FSNNVTIVHNKIDIK
-375 VTTGGRAGM
+375 TTGGRAGM

-396 KGVLIAYNNLT
+396 KGVMIAYNNLT
-407 TFNYGPNCGIYSMNY
+407 TANFGPNCGIYSMNY

-428 YMISNFINVTGL
+428 YMISNFINVTGY
-440 ASTHYYALVA
+440 ASTHYWALVA

-466 IVNNIGEYSDSNNI
+466 IVNNIGNYSSSNNI
-480 YGISYSQSTDGNHKY
+480 YGISYSQNTKGDHKY

-503 TNGRYAVSLSGPQSL
+503 TNGRYAVSLSGTDSM

-528 LNTNKSSGNRAVRVG
+528 LNSETSSGNRAVRVG

-557 FRNTL
+557 FRNSL

-573 HKGLIPNIFVPRY
+573 HKGLIPSILVPSY
-586 YREGSNGTG
+586 YRPDSGGSGW
-595 LTDVKGNGTAPW
+595 TDNEGNGT
-607 NTNGSSGGTNSG
+607 SH
-619 NGNSGSG
+619 SGSG
-626 VSGNGSNPNSDS
+626 NARGNGHGSHDGDVSGNGTDSSSDA
-638 VLGSNRDTA
+638 VLGSDHDTSL
-647 PGVGGDASPSISAA
+647 GIGGDASPSVSAA

-693 LGLICIVALLL
+693 LGIICIVALLL

-717 EEQLKIFVY
+717 EE
-726 NGVFAKK
+726 
-733 YQF
+733 

>member
-21 IAAVSAAN
+21 IAAVSAVK
-29 ADDNLSSG
+29 ADDTLSSG

-146 VTIIGNNSLLKNT
+146 VTIIGNNSLLKDT
-159 AFCLESNNI
+159 VFCLESNNI

-201 TIDYAVPET
+201 TIDYSVPET
-210 TTGFCVYAEGSD
+210 TTGFCIYAEGSD
-222 GDKIENFTLAN
+222 EDKIENFTLAN
-233 STINFVGNN
+233 NTINFVGNN
-242 LRGGWDYCIFIDQVE
+242 LRGGWDYCIFVDQVE

-292 FVAQSCPNLTFSSNK
+292 FVAQSSPNLTFSSNK

-316 NAYPTLDT
+316 NSYPTLDT
-324 VVIYGCNNA
+324 LVIYGCNNA
-333 TIENNDIHVEDFDS
+333 TIENNDIHVEDFNS

-396 KGVLIAYNNLT
+396 RSVLIAYNNLT
-407 TFNYGPNCGIYSMNY
+407 SSNFGPNCGIYSMNY

-428 YMISNFINVTGL
+428 YMISNFINVTGV

-503 TNGRYAVSLSGPQSL
+503 TNGRYAVSLSGPKSL

-557 FRNTL
+557 FKNTL

-573 HKGLIPNIFVPRY
+573 HKGKVPTITVPKYFNRNSHGSGLSENIGGGAAPW
-586 YREGSNGTG
+586 
-595 LTDVKGNGTAPW
+595 KGNGVSNGISNGQGKSPVSGLGSKKDVAPGIS
-607 NTNGSSGGTNSG
+607 GSS
-619 NGNSGSG
+619 
-626 VSGNGSNPNSDS
+626 
-638 VLGSNRDTA
+638 
-647 PGVGGDASPSISAA
+647 SPSIGAA
-661 SPSDSGSSAANPNA
+661 SPSDIGSSAANPNA

-680 HDNVVSKSSDYLQ
+680 KNDVASKSSEYLQ
-693 LGLICIVALLL
+693 LGIISILALILLL
-704 LIIGYKRQKDKEE
+704 IGYKREKDEE
-717 EEQLKIFVY
+717 EEE
-726 NGVFAKK
+726 
-733 YQF
+733 

>member
-21 IAAVSAAN
+21 IASVYAED
-29 ADDNLSSG
+29 ADDNLSST
-37 VNEEIVETGIG
+37 VNEEIAETDIS
-48 LDECSLNVPADGSV
+48 LDECSLNYPVDESV
-62 EDNEDRVLCSDSSSD
+62 EDDEDMVLCSNSSSND
-77 GADSK
+77 ADSK
-82 SSLKG
+82 SRFSLKSSG
-87 TGNGKS
+87 IENDSSDLKGKS
-93 SLKDSL
+93 TLRDLL
-99 DSVYYVDSDN
+99 DNVYHVDADN
-109 LDSFFADGFLKD
+109 LDSFFMDGFLKEE
-121 DYADSILVFNG
+121 YANSILVFNG
-132 EFNDKGI
+132 DFSKNGK

-146 VTIIGNNSLLKNT
+146 VTIIGNNSLLTNT
-159 AFCLESNNI
+159 AFCIESNNV
-168 MLAGLNFVWNREF
+168 MLTGLNFLWDREF
-181 SDNDNAGILVLGD
+181 GDNDNAGILVLGD

-201 TIDYAVPET
+201 TIDYSVPET
-210 TTGFCVYAEGSD
+210 TTGFCVYAEGND

-242 LRGGWDYCIFIDQVE
+242 LRGGWDYCIFVDQVE

-292 FVAQSCPNLTFSSNK
+292 FVAQSSPNLTFSSNK

-316 NAYPTLDT
+316 KSYPTLDT
-324 VVIYGCNNA
+324 LVIYGCNNA
-333 TIENNDIHVEDFDS
+333 KIENNDIHVEDFNS

-375 VTTGGRAGM
+375 ITTGGRAGM

-396 KGVLIAYNNLT
+396 RGVLIAYNNLT
-407 TFNYGPNCGIYSMNY
+407 SFNFGPNCGIYSMNY

-440 ASTHYYALVA
+440 ASTHYWALVA

-466 IVNNIGEYSDSNNI
+466 IVNNIGNYSSSNNI
-480 YGISYSQSTDGNHKY
+480 YGISYSQNTDGNHKY

-503 TNGRYAVSLSGPQSL
+503 TNGRYAVSLSGSKSL

-528 LNTNKSSGNRAVRVG
+528 LNSNTASGNRAVRVG
-543 AGYNNTIRNNTDGV
+543 SGYNNTIRNNTDGV

-573 HKGLIPNIFVPRY
+573 HKGLVPRIVVPKY
-586 YREGSNGTG
+586 YREGSNGSG
-595 LTDVKGNGTAPW
+595 LTDDEGNGAAPW
-607 NTNGSSGGTNSG
+607 NT
-619 NGNSGSG
+619 
-626 VSGNGSNPNSDS
+626 GSNPNGDT
-638 VLGSNRDTA
+638 VFGSNRDTA
-647 PGVGGDASPSISAA
+647 PGFGGDASPSFTAA
-661 SPSDSGSSAANPNA
+661 SPGESGSSAADPNA

-693 LGLICIVALLL
+693 LCIICIVALLL
-704 LIIGYKRQKDKEE
+704 LLVGYKRQKDKEE
-717 EEQLKIFVY
+717 EE
-726 NGVFAKK
+726 
-733 YQF
+733 

>member
-21 IAAVSAAN
+21 ISSVYAVN
-29 ADDNLSSG
+29 ADYNLSST

-48 LDECSLNVPADGSV
+48 LDECSLNYPLDESV

-82 SSLKG
+82 SSLK
-87 TGNGKS
+87 GNGKS

-146 VTIIGNNSLLKNT
+146 VTIIGNNSLLKDT

-242 LRGGWDYCIFIDQVE
+242 LRGGWDYCIFVDQVE

-717 EEQLKIFVY
+717 EE
-726 NGVFAKK
+726 
-733 YQF
+733 

>member
-1 MQKVKR
+1 MQKTSKYV
-7 IALLFSIFLILLIS
+7 ILSSLALIILLCMSSASAVDIMDNDIS
-21 IAAVSAAN
+21 SASDS
-29 ADDNLSSG
+29 DDLISSDLSDG
-37 VNEEIVETGIG
+37 AIG
-48 LDECSLNVPADGSV
+48 DDS
-62 EDNEDRVLCSDSSSD
+62 VLCFDSSSN

-82 SSLKG
+82 SSLK
-87 TGNGKS
+87 GNGKS

-146 VTIIGNNSLLKNT
+146 VTIIGNNSLLKDT
-159 AFCLESNNI
+159 VFCLESNNI

-201 TIDYAVPET
+201 TIDYSVPET

-242 LRGGWDYCIFIDQVE
+242 LRGGWDYCIFVDQVE

-262 GNNINS
+262 GNDINS
-268 SLPLRAVNYAFDIFG
+268 SLPLRAVDYSFDIFG

-316 NAYPTLDT
+316 KSYPTLDT
-324 VVIYGCNNA
+324 LVIYGCNNA
-333 TIENNDIHVEDFDS
+333 KIENNDIHVEDFNS

-375 VTTGGRAGM
+375 ITTGGRAGM

-428 YMISNFINVTGL
+428 YMISNFINVTGV

-480 YGISYSQSTDGNHKY
+480 YGISYSQSTDGNHTY

-503 TNGRYAVSLSGPQSL
+503 TNGRYAVSLSGSGSL

-528 LNTNKSSGNRAVRVG
+528 LNTNKSSGNRAVHVG

-573 HKGLIPNIFVPRY
+573 HKGLVPRIVVPKY
-586 YREGSNGTG
+586 YREGSNGSG
-595 LTDVKGNGTAPW
+595 LTDDEGNGAAPW
-607 NTNGSSGGTNSG
+607 NT
-619 NGNSGSG
+619 
-626 VSGNGSNPNSDS
+626 GSNPNGDT
-638 VLGSNRDTA
+638 VFGSNRDTA
-647 PGVGGDASPSISAA
+647 PGFGGDASPSFTAA
-661 SPSDSGSSAANPNA
+661 SPGESGSSAADPNA

-680 HDNVVSKSSDYLQ
+680 HDSSVAKSSNYLQ
-693 LGLICIVALLL
+693 LGLICIVTLLL

-717 EEQLKIFVY
+717 EE
-726 NGVFAKK
+726 
-733 YQF
+733 

>member
-7 IALLFSIFLILLIS
+7 IALLFSIFLILLVSIS
-21 IAAVSAAN
+21 SVSAAN
-29 ADDNLSSG
+29 ADDNLSST

-48 LDECSLNVPADGSV
+48 LDECSLNYPLDESV

-87 TGNGKS
+87 NGKS

-99 DSVYYVDSDN
+99 DSVYNVDSDN

-146 VTIIGNNSLLKNT
+146 VTIIGNNSLLKDT
-159 AFCLESNNI
+159 VFCLESNNI
-168 MLAGLNFVWNREF
+168 MLAGLDFVWNREF
-181 SDNDNAGILVLGD
+181 ADNDNAGILVLGD

-201 TIDYAVPET
+201 TINYTVPEAT
-210 TTGFCVYAEGSD
+210 SGFCIYAEGAS

-283 GVSMEAVGV
+283 GVSMESVGV
-292 FVAQSCPNLTFSSNK
+292 FVAQSSPNLTFSNNK

-316 NAYPTLDT
+316 SSYPTLDT
-324 VVIYGCNNA
+324 LVIYDCSNS
-333 TIENNDIHVEDFDS
+333 TIEGNDIHVEDFDS
-347 KDGKDNYLQ
+347 KNGKDNYLQ

-361 FSNNVTIVHNKIDM
+361 FSNNVTIVHNKIDIK
-375 VTTGGRAGM
+375 TTGGRAGM

-396 KGVLIAYNNLT
+396 KGVMIAYNNLT
-407 TFNYGPNCGIYSMNY
+407 TANFGPNCGIYSMNY

-428 YMISNFINVTGL
+428 YMISNFINVTGV

-466 IVNNIGEYSDSNNI
+466 IVNNIGNYSSSNNI
-480 YGISYSQSTDGNHKY
+480 YGISYSQNTKGDHKY

-503 TNGRYAVSLSGPQSL
+503 TNGRYAVSLSGTDSM

-528 LNTNKSSGNRAVRVG
+528 LNSETSSGNRAVRVG

-573 HKGLIPNIFVPRY
+573 HKGLIPSILVPSY
-586 YREGSNGTG
+586 YRPDSGGSGW
-595 LTDVKGNGTAPW
+595 TDNEGNGT
-607 NTNGSSGGTNSG
+607 SH
-619 NGNSGSG
+619 SGSG
-626 VSGNGSNPNSDS
+626 NARGNGHGSHDGDVSGNGTDSSSDA
-638 VLGSNRDTA
+638 VLGSDHDTSL
-647 PGVGGDASPSISAA
+647 GIGGDASPSVSAA

-693 LGLICIVALLL
+693 LGIICIVALLL
-704 LIIGYKRQKDKEE
+704 LLVGYKRQKDKEE
-717 EEQLKIFVY
+717 EE
-726 NGVFAKK
+726 
-733 YQF
+733 

>member
-29 ADDNLSSG
+29 ADDNLSST

-48 LDECSLNVPADGSV
+48 LDDYSLDYPADGSV
-62 EDNEDRVLCSDSSSD
+62 EDNGDMVLCSDSSSND
-77 GADSK
+77 EDSKSK
-82 SSLKG
+82 SSLRS
-87 TGNGKS
+87 TGKS
-93 SLKDSL
+93 SLKDSS
-99 DSVYYVDSDN
+99 DSVYYVDNDN
-109 LDSFFADGFLKD
+109 WDSFFADGFLKD
-121 DYADSILVFNG
+121 DYADSILVFNE
-132 EFNDKGI
+132 EFKDKGI
-139 LDIKSSN
+139 LNIQSSN
-146 VTIIGNNSLLKNT
+146 VTVIGNNSLLTNT
-159 AFCLESNNI
+159 AFCIESSNV
-168 MLAGLNFVWNREF
+168 MLTGLNFVWNREF
-181 SDNDNAGILVLGD
+181 GDNDNAGILVLGD

-201 TIDYAVPET
+201 TINYTVPEAT
-210 TTGFCVYAEGSD
+210 SGFCIYAEGAS

-283 GVSMEAVGV
+283 GVSMESVGV
-292 FVAQSCPNLTFSSNK
+292 FVAQSSPNLTFSNNK

-316 NAYPTLDT
+316 SSYPTLDT
-324 VVIYGCNNA
+324 LVIYDCSNS
-333 TIENNDIHVEDFDS
+333 TIEGNDIHVEDFDS
-347 KDGKDNYLQ
+347 KNGKDNYLQ

-361 FSNNVTIVHNKIDM
+361 FSNNVTIVHNKIDIK
-375 VTTGGRAGM
+375 TTGGRAGM

-396 KGVLIAYNNLT
+396 KGVMIAYNNLT
-407 TFNYGPNCGIYSMNY
+407 TANFGPNCGIYSMNY

-428 YMISNFINVTGL
+428 YMISNFINVTGY
-440 ASTHYYALVA
+440 ASTHYWALVA

-466 IVNNIGEYSDSNNI
+466 IVNNIGSYADNNNI
-480 YGISYSQSTDGNHKY
+480 YGISYSQNTKGNHTY

-503 TNGRYAVSLSGPQSL
+503 TNGRYAVSLSGTSSL

-573 HKGLIPNIFVPRY
+573 HKGLVPRIVVPRY
-586 YREGSNGTG
+586 YREGSNGSG
-595 LTDVKGNGTAPW
+595 LTDDEGNGAAPW
-607 NTNGSSGGTNSG
+607 NT
-619 NGNSGSG
+619 
-626 VSGNGSNPNSDS
+626 GSNPNGDT
-638 VLGSNRDTA
+638 VFGSNRDTA
-647 PGVGGDASPSISAA
+647 PGFGGDASPSFTAA
-661 SPSDSGSSAANPNA
+661 SPGESGSSAADPNA

-693 LGLICIVALLL
+693 LCIICIVALLL
-704 LIIGYKRQKDKEE
+704 LLVGYKRQKDKEE
-717 EEQLKIFVY
+717 EDS
-726 NGVFAKK
+726 
-733 YQF
+733 

>member
-7 IALLFSIFLILLIS
+7 IALLFSIFLILLVSIS
-21 IAAVSAAN
+21 SVSAVN
-29 ADDNLSSG
+29 ADDNLSSIG
-37 VNEEIVETGIG
+37 NEEIVETGIG
-48 LDECSLNVPADGSV
+48 LDDCSLNVPADGSV

-146 VTIIGNNSLLKNT
+146 VTIIGNNSLLKDT
-159 AFCLESNNI
+159 VFCLESSNI
-168 MLAGLNFVWNREF
+168 MLAGLDFVWNREF
-181 SDNDNAGILVLGD
+181 GDNDNAGILVLGD

-201 TIDYAVPET
+201 TMDYSVPET

-222 GDKIENFTLAN
+222 GDMIENFTLAN

-242 LRGGWDYCIFIDQVE
+242 LRGGWDYCIFVDQVE

-262 GNNINS
+262 GNDINS
-268 SLPLRAVNYAFDIFG
+268 SLPLRAVDYSFDIFG

-316 NAYPTLDT
+316 KSYPTLDT

-375 VTTGGRAGM
+375 ITTGGRAGM

-428 YMISNFINVTGL
+428 YMISNFINVTGV

-480 YGISYSQSTDGNHKY
+480 YGISYSQSTDGNHTY

-503 TNGRYAVSLSGPQSL
+503 TNGRYAVSLSGSGSL

-573 HKGLIPNIFVPRY
+573 HKGLVPKIVVPRY
-586 YREGSNGTG
+586 YREGSNGSG
-595 LTDVKGNGTAPW
+595 LTDDEGNGAAPW
-607 NTNGSSGGTNSG
+607 NT
-619 NGNSGSG
+619 
-626 VSGNGSNPNSDS
+626 GSNPNGDT
-638 VLGSNRDTA
+638 VFGSNRDTA
-647 PGVGGDASPSISAA
+647 PGFGGDASPSFTAA
-661 SPSDSGSSAANPNA
+661 SPGESGSSAADPNA

-693 LGLICIVALLL
+693 LCIICIVALLL
-704 LIIGYKRQKDKEE
+704 LLVGYKRQKDKEE
-717 EEQLKIFVY
+717 EE
-726 NGVFAKK
+726 
-733 YQF
+733 

>member
-7 IALLFSIFLILLIS
+7 IALLFSIFLILLVSIS
-21 IAAVSAAN
+21 SVSAVN
-29 ADDNLSSG
+29 ADDNLSSIG
-37 VNEEIVETGIG
+37 NEEIVETGIG
-48 LDECSLNVPADGSV
+48 LDDCSLNVPADGSV
-62 EDNEDRVLCSDSSSD
+62 EDNGDMVLCSDSSSD

-87 TGNGKS
+87 NGKS
-93 SLKDSL
+93 SLKDSS

-121 DYADSILVFNG
+121 DYADSVLVFNG

-146 VTIIGNNSLLKNT
+146 VTIIGNNSLLKDT
-159 AFCLESNNI
+159 VFCLESNNI

-181 SDNDNAGILVLGD
+181 GDNDNAGILVLGD

-201 TIDYAVPET
+201 TMDYSVPET

-222 GDKIENFTLAN
+222 GDMIENFTLAN

-316 NAYPTLDT
+316 NSYPTLDT

-333 TIENNDIHVEDFDS
+333 TIENNDIHVEDFNS
-347 KDGKDNYLQ
+347 KDDKDNYLQ

-375 VTTGGRAGM
+375 ITTGGRAGM

-407 TFNYGPNCGIYSMNY
+407 TFNFGPNCGIYSMNY

-428 YMISNFINVTGL
+428 YMISNFINVTGV
-440 ASTHYYALVA
+440 ASTHYWALVA

-480 YGISYSQSTDGNHKY
+480 YGISYSQSTKCEHKY

-503 TNGRYAVSLSGPQSL
+503 TNGRYAVSLSGSESL

-528 LNTNKSSGNRAVRVG
+528 LNTYKSSGNRAVRVG
-543 AGYNNTIRNNTDGV
+543 SGYNNTIRNNTDGV

-573 HKGLIPNIFVPRY
+573 HKGLVPRIVVPKY
-586 YREGSNGTG
+586 YREGSNGSG
-595 LTDVKGNGTAPW
+595 LTDDEGNGAAPW
-607 NTNGSSGGTNSG
+607 NT
-619 NGNSGSG
+619 
-626 VSGNGSNPNSDS
+626 GSNPNGDT
-638 VLGSNRDTA
+638 VFGSNRDTA
-647 PGVGGDASPSISAA
+647 PGFGGDASPSFTAA
-661 SPSDSGSSAANPNA
+661 SPGESGSSAADPNA

-693 LGLICIVALLL
+693 LCIICIVALLL
-704 LIIGYKRQKDKEE
+704 LLVGYKRQKDKEE
-717 EEQLKIFVY
+717 EE
-726 NGVFAKK
+726 
-733 YQF
+733 

>member
-29 ADDNLSSG
+29 ADDTLSSG

-82 SSLKG
+82 SSLK
-87 TGNGKS
+87 GNGKS

-146 VTIIGNNSLLKNT
+146 VTIIGNNSLLKDT
-159 AFCLESNNI
+159 VFCLESNNI

-201 TIDYAVPET
+201 TIDYSVPET

-242 LRGGWDYCIFIDQVE
+242 LHGGWDYCIFVDQVE

-316 NAYPTLDT
+316 NSYPTLDT
-324 VVIYGCNNA
+324 LVIYGCNNA
-333 TIENNDIHVEDFDS
+333 TIENNDIHVEDFNS

-375 VTTGGRAGM
+375 ITTGGRAGM

-396 KGVLIAYNNLT
+396 RGVLIAYNNLT
-407 TFNYGPNCGIYSMNY
+407 SSNFGPNCGIYSMNY

-428 YMISNFINVTGL
+428 YMISNFINVTGV

-466 IVNNIGEYSDSNNI
+466 IVNNIGEYNDANNI
-480 YGISYSQSTDGNHKY
+480 YGISYSQSTDGNHTY

-503 TNGRYAVSLSGPQSL
+503 TNGRYAVSLSGPKSL

-573 HKGLIPNIFVPRY
+573 HKGLVPRIVVPKY
-586 YREGSNGTG
+586 YREGSNGSG
-595 LTDVKGNGTAPW
+595 LTDDEGNGAAPW
-607 NTNGSSGGTNSG
+607 NT
-619 NGNSGSG
+619 
-626 VSGNGSNPNSDS
+626 GSNPNGDT
-638 VLGSNRDTA
+638 VFGSNRDTA
-647 PGVGGDASPSISAA
+647 PGFGGDASPSFTAA
-661 SPSDSGSSAANPNA
+661 SPGESGSSAADPNA

-680 HDNVVSKSSDYLQ
+680 HDNVVSKSSDYFQ
-693 LGLICIVALLL
+693 LGIICIVALLL
-704 LIIGYKRQKDKEE
+704 LLVGYKRQKDKEE
-717 EEQLKIFVY
+717 EE
-726 NGVFAKK
+726 
-733 YQF
+733 